1 MNTSAEPLKGPMIID
16 ILSPQLHATAGPSN
30 DLGWQNPH
38 DHLPLTVEAHNTGQ
52 LGFSTQMDFQNFN
65 PLHELECPPGFA
77 QISTDPKKLH
87 FIDLSH
93 LHDQAVQHEE
103 YSYKRQEISQGVAAK
118 DAMKQDRE
126 NVNEM
131 VETSDVK
138 VLGAW
143 SSPFAWRPRIALNL
157 KNVDYEYLEQ
167 NYLVVKSELLLKS
180 NPIHKKVPVMIHN
193 DKPICES
200 LVIVQYIDE
209 VFTSGASILPS
220 DAYDRAIARFWGAYI
235 DDKWFSSL
243 LATLKAKT
251 EEEKKTAIEGV
262 STGIELL
269 EEAFEKISK
278 GKDFFGGDT
287 VGYIDIALGA
297 NLPWVRVVEKLNG
310 VELLDETKA
319 PNLYA
324 WSEKFCSHPAVKDL
338 IPETDKLLE
347 FAKTLIAK
355 WSAAPQ

>member
-1 MNTSAEPLKGPMIID
+1 MSS
-16 ILSPQLHATAGPSN
+16 LSSHSVPKANFYSRVKT
-30 DLGWQNPH
+30 NP
-38 DHLPLTVEAHNTGQ
+38 VY
-52 LGFSTQMDFQNFN
+52 
-65 PLHELECPPGFA
+65 
-77 QISTDPKKLH
+77 KK
-87 FIDLSH
+87 I
-93 LHDQAVQHEE
+93 
-103 YSYKRQEISQGVAAK
+103 
-118 DAMKQDRE
+118 
-126 NVNEM
+126 
-131 VETSDVK
+131 
-138 VLGAW
+138 
-143 SSPFAWRPRIALNL
+143 
-157 KNVDYEYLEQ
+157 
-167 NYLVVKSELLLKS
+167 
-180 NPIHKKVPVMIHN
+180 PVMIHN

-200 LVIVQYIDE
+200 LIIVQYIDE
-209 VFTSGASILPS
+209 AFTSGPSILPS
-220 DAYDRAIARFWGAYI
+220 DPYDRSVARFWGSYI

-297 NLPWVRVVEKLNG
+297 NLAWVRVVEKLNG
-310 VELLDETKA
+310 VELLDEIKT

-324 WSEKFCSHPAVKDL
+324 WSEKFCSDPAVKDL

-355 WSAAPQ
+355 WSASPQ

>member
-1 MNTSAEPLKGPMIID
+1 M
-16 ILSPQLHATAGPSN
+16 
-30 DLGWQNPH
+30 
-38 DHLPLTVEAHNTGQ
+38 
-52 LGFSTQMDFQNFN
+52 
-65 PLHELECPPGFA
+65 
-77 QISTDPKKLH
+77 
-87 FIDLSH
+87 
-93 LHDQAVQHEE
+93 
-103 YSYKRQEISQGVAAK
+103 AA
-118 DAMKQDRE
+118 
-126 NVNEM
+126 
-131 VETSDVK
+131 SDVK
-138 VLGAW
+138 LLGGWA
-143 SSPFAWRPRIALNL
+143 SPFVIRPRIALNL
-157 KNVDYEYLEQ
+157 KNIDYEFLEEP
-167 NYLVVKSELLLKS
+167 LGTKSELLLKS
-180 NPIHKKVPVMIHN
+180 NPVYKKIPVMIHN

-200 LVIVQYIDE
+200 LIIVQYIDE
-209 VFTSGASILPS
+209 AFTSGPSILPS
-220 DAYDRAIARFWGAYI
+220 DPYDRSVARFWGAYI

-297 NLPWVRVVEKLNG
+297 NLAWVRVVEKLNG
-310 VELLDETKA
+310 VELLDETKT

-324 WSEKFCSHPAVKDL
+324 WSEKFCSVPAVKDL